1 MQQQTKES
9 NYPAIKTSNW
19 GIALENTRFRNKIIA
34 GLLMFTFILLLFPYF
49 FAFIEARNGLVLNDF
64 LLDYLTPHDFSI
76 PIFIIIWST
85 TILLI
90 IRCINQP
97 AIFLQ
102 VIYCLVILSVVRM
115 ITIYLV
121 PLNPPAGLIVIKDPL
136 TSLTYGGKD
145 VFITKDLFFSGHT
158 SNMLMMALCFQKRS
172 DKWLGFIAAFLVGIL
187 VLFQHVHYTIDVIGA
202 LVITFF
208 LVKLGK
214 RLANH

>member
-1 MQQQTKES
+1 
-9 NYPAIKTSNW
+9 
-19 GIALENTRFRNKIIA
+19 
-34 GLLMFTFILLLFPYF
+34 MFTFILLLFPHY
-49 FAFIEARNGLVLNDF
+49 FAFIEARNGLVLNDR

-90 IRCINQP
+90 IRCVNQP

-158 SNMLMMALCFQKRS
+158 SNMLMMALCFQKRT

-187 VLFQHVHYTIDVIGA
+187 VLFQHVHYSIDVIGA

-214 RLANH
+214 KLADH

>member
-64 LLDYLTPHDFSI
+64 LLDYLPPHDFSI

-102 VIYCLVILSVVRM
+102 VIYCLVILCIARM
-115 ITIYLV
+115 MTIYLV
-121 PLNPPAGLIVIKDPL
+121 PLDPPLGLIKIKDPL

-158 SNMLMMALCFQKRS
+158 SNMLMMAMCFQKRS
-172 DKWLGFIAAFLVGIL
+172 DKLLGFIAAFLVGIL
-187 VLFQHVHYTIDVIGA
+187 VLFQHVHYSIDVIGA

-214 RLANH
+214 RLADH